1 MGNNFDFFGQ
11 TALVSDALNEEH
23 NRFSRQQAPS
33 YSTTS
38 LASGIP
44 KQTTKTVKTG
54 YEKYKKPGYIPD
66 LQVNPSLWGTGPS
79 VSPSFVHGPAEGYV
93 SLPPQPLSSSVAPV
107 KKMMSLEEVEA
118 SMRSQPPKVSHHT
131 SSQPMQP
138 MTQQISHQLP
148 PQNVSSPQM
157 DMPHQ
162 SRTVQ
167 PHQHISNHVPRV
179 SSVTQAELANPSR
192 APVQV
197 YQRQPFPPQQISHSQ
212 ESSQPFQILQNP
224 TRQQVHTGQ
233 QPVEHIESARFARL
247 TVRGPNQEVP
257 LSSGPLPIITDPRQ
271 LMQLSEEER
280 AAFLVEDAKR
290 AKRNH
295 KIFLLSRDN
304 GFMTPQDKNFITR
317 IQLQQLMT
325 ATGNFNDQDPDAAL
339 SEDFYYQ
346 VHSQIRGGAKQNP
359 HQPTSRF
366 AQAYLFQTGN
376 RQGGMGRRQNR
387 AGDNHTQRM
396 EQQVQRAVEAAKLK
410 PKNKQ
415 LVIEGSL
422 GKIAFS
428 NAKTPKPLL
437 NIKRP
442 DDGDVSN
449 RPQGPGRIGSSR
461 KLPQPE
467 MSASDRKSI
476 LRNIEGVY
484 GTLMQ
489 MEDLERRM
497 PPPPGE
503 ERDPVHD
510 AMARENQ
517 EWEYKMRTLRQT
529 LWDELKV
536 LEPIT
541 TGSSVLHPFIAF
553 LSYAKGKRAV
563 PRLFRFLDKEQRLTV
578 LTILVVH
585 LDILDVVRLAQS
597 QPNESQL
604 PKHVRE
610 EVELFM
616 QAVMP
621 GLFAYI
627 NEASLNIVIGL
638 LGLILSRVSLQIIT
652 RTKVGLGIMTMLI
665 SRAEILKQGGSTD
678 ETEWEQWASSYNEL
692 FDRIE
697 PMLAE
702 VFPGSV
708 NTGEDMFVWQFLAAM
723 GIGATPEQQQRLVI
737 AVKYAHT
744 FQSYRSLTN
753 LVFCR
758 DRVMETVMQSK
769 TLPPEMATQRLD
781 NVNLFM
787 RALGLDVEL
796 LG

>member
-1 MGNNFDFFGQ
+1 MYFFFRIDFEDTYDGLGDQLEEANDDLNDETFGGEPESITASSKSVGNNFDFFGQ
-11 TALVSDALNEEH
+11 TALVSNAINEEH
-23 NRFSRQQAPS
+23 HRFNGQQGPS
-33 YSTTS
+33 QPATS
-38 LASGIP
+38 LASGVP
-44 KQTTKTVKTG
+44 KQATKPLKTG
-54 YEKYKKPGYIPD
+54 YEKYKEPGYIPD
-66 LQVNPSLWGTGPS
+66 LQVNASLWGTGPS
-79 VSPSFVHGPAEGYV
+79 ANTFFSQGPSESYA
-93 SLPPQPLSSSVAPV
+93 PQALHRSSASVAPA

-118 SMRSQPPKVSHHT
+118 SMRSQLPKVTHQISNQ
-131 SSQPMQP
+131 SLQPA
-138 MTQQISHQLP
+138 TQQVFHQLP
-148 PQNVSSPQM
+148 QQNVPPPQM
-157 DMPHQ
+157 DITHQ
-162 SRTVQ
+162 SRIQQ
-167 PHQHISNHVPRV
+167 PHQYLSSHVPRLP
-179 SSVTQAELANPSR
+179 SVTQAELANQGG
-192 APVQV
+192 APAQV
-197 YQRQPFPPQQISHSQ
+197 YQRQSFPPQQISHSR
-212 ESSQPFQILQNP
+212 ETSQPRHILQNT
-224 TRQQVHTGQ
+224 TRQQAQVSP
-233 QPVEHIESARFARL
+233 QPVQHVEPTGFARL
-247 TVRGPNQEVP
+247 TVRGPNQNAP
-257 LSSGPLPIITDPRQ
+257 LSSGPLPTITDPRQ

-280 AAFLVEDAKR
+280 TAFLIEDAKR

-325 ATGNFNDQDPDAAL
+325 ATGSANDQDPDAAL

-346 VHSQIRGGAKQNP
+346 VHSQIRGAAKQNP
-359 HQPTSRF
+359 HQPMSRF
-366 AQAYLFQTGN
+366 AQAYLYQTGN
-376 RQGGMGRRQNR
+376 RQGGMGRRHNR
-387 AGDNHTQRM
+387 AGDNHMQRM

-422 GKIAFS
+422 GKISFS

-442 DDGDVSN
+442 ESGDVSN
-449 RPQGPGRIGSSR
+449 RPQGLGRQGSSR
-461 KLPQPE
+461 KVPQPE

-484 GTLMQ
+484 GTLMK

-503 ERDPVHD
+503 GPDPVYD
-510 AMARENQ
+510 AVTRDYQ
-517 EWEYKMRTLRQT
+517 EWDHNMRSLRQN

-553 LSYAKGKRAV
+553 LSYAKGKRAI
-563 PRLFRFLDKEQRLTV
+563 PRLFRFLDEEQRLTV

-597 QPNESQL
+597 QPTESQL

-610 EVELFM
+610 EVDLFT

-621 GLFAYI
+621 GLFAYV

-638 LGLILSRVSLQIIT
+638 LGLILSRVNLQIIT

-665 SRAEILKQGGSTD
+665 SRAELLKQGGST
-678 ETEWEQWASSYNEL
+678 EEAEWEQWVSSYNEL
-692 FDRIE
+692 FDRVE
-697 PMLAE
+697 PMLAD

-723 GIGATPEQQQRLVI
+723 GIGANPEQQQRLVI
-737 AVKYAHT
+737 AVKYV
-744 FQSYRSLTN
+744 
-753 LVFCR
+753 LVIVDF
-758 DRVMETVMQSK
+758 K
-769 TLPPEMATQRLD
+769 A
-781 NVNLFM
+781 
-787 RALGLDVEL
+787 
-796 LG
+796 